1 MNTSEFHQ
9 WILNNVGDPKIWDD
23 EFIER
28 LWDQSNELDISEE
41 ELHTCLGQWLDST
54 YVAPTVVGQFLR
66 DRQYYLGW
74 EILHQT
80 DQVSLLKK
88 GGVDAFLSWV
98 TTALNMH
105 HLGGLK
111 YLVGS
116 SPNCFSYVVNSP
128 EFIEILRKKNTTLI
142 DIPGVSNVLHKSEY
156 SKYGQEFIGAIKEFD
171 FSWVKPFIEAAFHR
185 SVPLEQLLTN
195 AEFISWAKNHEN
207 DLLEVY
213 AQLNHTHVDL
223 VLPLISKTNWNT
235 CVWSMAYNS
244 QKLVNG
250 GYSASSTSLW
260 VGGLLDCLRS
270 VSLNSAQMI
279 ELLTCKWT
287 EGDHDTALVGQHVLD
302 HLWEEEIP
310 IIIDLMKTP
319 MFAEVSEHINWR
331 EHPRVVQYNIQQ
343 ALNTNINTS
352 NSVRKKM

>member
-9 WILNNVGDPKIWDD
+9 WVLNNVGDPKIWDD

-41 ELHTCLGQWLDST
+41 EFHTFLGQWLDSA
-54 YVAPTVVGQFLR
+54 YVAPNVVTKILQ

-74 EILHQT
+74 EVLHQT

-88 GGVDAFLSWV
+88 GGVDAFFSWV
-98 TTALNMH
+98 THVFNAH

-156 SKYGQEFIGAIKEFD
+156 SKYGQEFVGAIKEFD
-171 FSWVKPFIEAAFHR
+171 LSWVKPFIEAAFHR

-235 CVWSMAYNS
+235 CLWSMAYNS

-287 EGDHDTALVGQHVLD
+287 EGGHDTALVGQHVLD

-343 ALNTNINTS
+343 ALNTNINTT